1 MYRDRRI
8 GVVVPAYNE
17 ELLTTVMAGDS
28 VLSIRRSTWGYP
40 P

>member
-1 MYRDRRI
+1 MFRDRRA
-8 GVVVPAYNE
+8 GFVRAYNE

-28 VLSIRRSTWGYP
+28 VLSIRRRAWGYP